1 MDLQFAGEK
10 VRIVAPVVK
19 EKGEGFENGKM
30 LTTLFT
36 PPAVTISQ
44 STLPRDQQK
53 FLPLYYEHPQQ
64 LSAKMGLVLFLDA

>member
-1 MDLQFAGEK
+1 MLTQNRKNIKVQFKFRTPQLINLQFAGEK

-36 PPAVTISQ
+36 SPAVTI
-44 STLPRDQQK
+44 
-53 FLPLYYEHPQQ
+53 
-64 LSAKMGLVLFLDA
+64 